1 MRLNSQIACLSLLF
15 QGFLGNP
22 AVILKAKKNY
32 LLPSF
37 QMNIYSDEYFMK
49 LALQEAQMAVDTGEV
64 PVGAVIAAGDQ
75 LLARCHNSTELLS
88 DVTAHAEILAITAA
102 SQYMGS
108 KYLLD
113 CTLYVTLE
121 PCVMCAGALR
131 WAQIGRVV
139 YATGD
144 DKAGFMRY
152 GKELLHPR
160 TQLEM
165 GILMEESSLLLKSF
179 FAARRK

>member
-1 MRLNSQIACLSLLF
+1 MALYGDDYFMRLAI
-15 QGFLGNP
+15 
-22 AVILKAKKNY
+22 
-32 LLPSF
+32 
-37 QMNIYSDEYFMK
+37 
-49 LALQEAQMAVDTGEV
+49 QEAQKAADAGEV
-64 PVGAVIAAGDQ
+64 PVGAVLVSGDQ
-75 LLARCHNSTELLS
+75 IIARCHNSTELLK

-102 SQYMGS
+102 SQYLGS

-131 WAQIGRVV
+131 WAQIGRVL
-139 YATGD
+139 YATAD
-144 DKAGFMRY
+144 DKAGFMRF

-165 GILMEESSLLLKSF
+165 GIMMEESSLLLKSF
-179 FAARRK
+179 FAAKRKQEL

>member
-1 MRLNSQIACLSLLF
+1 IFVPMLLF
-15 QGFLGNP
+15 G
-22 AVILKAKKNY
+22 
-32 LLPSF
+32 
-37 QMNIYSDEYFMK
+37 DEFFMK
-49 LALQEAQMAVDTGEV
+49 LALEEARKAADSGEV

-75 LLARCHNSTELLS
+75 LLARCHNSTEMLT

-102 SQYMGS
+102 SQHLGS
-108 KYLLD
+108 KYLHD
-113 CTLYVTLE
+113 CTIYVTLE

-139 YATGD
+139 YAAPD
-144 DKAGFMRY
+144 DKGGFMRY

-165 GILMEESSLLLKSF
+165 GV
-179 FAARRK
+179 